1 MQLRICIKISVEL
14 TPVPFTSC
22 HCIHGW
28 SEFATREFSH
38 PSDSNDA
45 PKLQPRRKFSPKNL
59 DRIPPAKFFKPSVS
73 DQPPQKKPRNTNS
86 RNTRFGVCHD
96 FCLCH
101 STWKQRAAK
110 KRQGYGA
117 LEEGSLRGIMALDLY
132 HFTGAQGN
140 GQVAMRRTS
149 VRWVGRWW
157 WWWMHSVFSCY
168 IIFLKL
174 KDKNWFSKPKHKK
187 GHIRR
192 KELSKLMTLG
202 FCFSSEKMGANFCTV
217 VSDGSRGP
225 FQFFSWKGQ
234 LENKKMQWFLGS
246 FCFNWR
252 RSVDEPRNIF
262 LYLFVGFPNDIPGKK
277 WEDIVFWVFWLTH
290 HHLHGFPLLVTIK
303 FLVAGFWPP

>member
-1 MQLRICIKISVEL
+1 MPLNKELHARKRNQVKEGNIFFQEFLHLNLTCCDHHLFFGCVDLKKKMMQLRICIKISVEL

-86 RNTRFGVCHD
+86 RNTRFGICHD

-168 IIFLKL
+168 IFFFKL

-187 GHIRR
+187 GHIR
-192 KELSKLMTLG
+192 KEGTFKADDIGIL
-202 FCFSSEKMGANFCTV
+202 
-217 VSDGSRGP
+217 
-225 FQFFSWKGQ
+225 FFFR
-234 LENKKMQWFLGS
+234 ENG
-246 FCFNWR
+246 
-252 RSVDEPRNIF
+252 
-262 LYLFVGFPNDIPGKK
+262 G
-277 WEDIVFWVFWLTH
+277 
-290 HHLHGFPLLVTIK
+290 K
-303 FLVAGFWPP
+303 FLHRGVRWVPGSLSVFQLKGAVGKQEDAMIFGVLLL